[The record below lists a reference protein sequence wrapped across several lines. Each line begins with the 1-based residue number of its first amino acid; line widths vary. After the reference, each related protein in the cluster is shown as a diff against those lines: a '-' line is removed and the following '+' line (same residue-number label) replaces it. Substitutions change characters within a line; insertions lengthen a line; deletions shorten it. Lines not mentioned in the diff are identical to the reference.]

1 MSGDATA
8 KAVEQLTEL
17 GFSQYEARAYVGL
30 LGSEPMTGYALA
42 NRTGIPQPKVY
53 ETLRRLEEKDAVVR
67 VGDNP
72 ARFLAVPSDQLL
84 AQVDAGFRARVA
96 ESRRSLAEVSQGQ
109 ANQRAHVLPS
119 LSDWE
124 SVAATASG
132 ILRRATQ
139 HVYLSA
145 HADQL
150 TPLEADISD
159 AQDRGVR
166 FDILCFGPSP
176 VTVHNGRTVQH
187 TSTEGVLYRHHQ
199 ARHLAVVADNH
210 DTLWALAP
218 DGHDWAAAVINDP
231 LFTAVVKGYIRHDL
245 YVQQIYADF
254 PDELRTRYGPGL
266 QHLVQPS
273 NAGEPPLHGRS
284 ETRPRTA

>member
-1 MSGDATA
+1 MSVDATV

-42 NRTGIPQPKVY
+42 GRTGIPQPKVY
-53 ETLRRLEEKDAVVR
+53 ETLRRLEDKDAVVR

-72 ARFLAVPSDQLL
+72 ARFLAVPADQLL

-96 ESRRSLAEVSQGQ
+96 ESRRSLAELSQEQG
-109 ANQRAHVLPS
+109 NQRAHVLPS
-119 LSDWE
+119 LSEWE

-132 ILRRATQ
+132 IIRRAAQ

-150 TPLEADISD
+150 TPLGADILD

-166 FDILCFGPSP
+166 FDILSFGPSP
-176 VTVHNGRTVQH
+176 VTVRNGRTVQH

-218 DGHDWAAAVINDP
+218 DGHDWNAAVINDP

-266 QHLVQPS
+266 QHLVQPP
-273 NAGEPPLHGRS
+273 NAGEAPLPGRS